1 MFTSEALLCSDLPDV
16 RVGIG
21 RGTSNGNVE
30 RSVLAMEGH
39 DIVIY
44 DDPSEMAEDL
54 ASGKIDAAVRGD
66 MSSSVLL
73 PILKSKI
80 GLASL
85 ERAVF
90 MEPPGRKMFI
100 LAPVGIDEGWT
111 ERQKYDLAVRSVA
124 LAKRVGMGSKIAI
137 MSGGR
142 CEDVGRCK
150 VVDKSIESARK
161 IAKKLC
167 AEGYDAYHS
176 QILIENAVEEAD
188 IIIAPEGITGN
199 IIFRS
204 LHFIGGVMA
213 LGAPVINSDKVF
225 VDTSRAKTDYRDS
238 LALAMMLTE
247 ERSCS

>member
-1 MFTSEALLCSDLPDV
+1 MFTSKTLLCSDLPDV

-21 RGTSNGNVE
+21 RGTTNGNVE

-44 DDPSEMAEDL
+44 DDPYELAGDL

-66 MSSSVLL
+66 ISSSVLL

-80 GLASL
+80 GLKSL

-90 MEPPGRKMFI
+90 MEPQGEKMFI

-111 ERQKYDLAVRSVA
+111 ERQKHDLAVRSVA

-150 VVDKSIESARK
+150 VVDKSIESARNL
-161 IAKKLC
+161 AKKLC
-167 AEGYDAYHS
+167 DEGYDAYHS
-176 QILIENAVEEAD
+176 QILIENAVKEAD

-213 LGAPVINSDKVF
+213 LGAPVINTDKVF
-225 VDTSRAKTDYRDS
+225 IDTSRAKTDYRDS

-247 ERSCS
+247 E

>member
-1 MFTSEALLCSDLPDV
+1 MFTTETLLSSDLPDV

-21 RGTSNGNVE
+21 RGTASGNVE

-44 DDPSEMAEDL
+44 DDPHELASDF

-73 PILKSKI
+73 PMIKSGI
-80 GLASL
+80 GLKSL

-111 ERQKYDLAVRSVA
+111 ERQKHDLAVRSAA

-150 VVDKSIESARK
+150 VVDKSIDSARNL
-161 IAKKLC
+161 AKKLC
-167 AEGYDAYHS
+167 GEGYDAYHS
-176 QILIENAVEEAD
+176 QILIEDAVREAD

-204 LHFIGGVMA
+204 LHFIGGVAA
-213 LGAPVINSDKVF
+213 LGAPVINTDKVF
-225 VDTSRAKTDYRDS
+225 IDTSRAKTDYRDS

-247 ERSCS
+247 D

>member
-1 MFTSEALLCSDLPDV
+1 MFTSKTLLCSDLPDV

-21 RGTSNGNVE
+21 RGTTNGNVE
-30 RSVLAMEGH
+30 RSVLAMESH

-44 DDPSEMAEDL
+44 DDPYELAGDL

-66 MSSSVLL
+66 ISSSVLL

-80 GLASL
+80 GLKSL

-90 MEPPGRKMFI
+90 MEPLGEKMFI

-111 ERQKYDLAVRSVA
+111 ERQKHDLAVRSVA

-150 VVDKSIESARK
+150 VVDKSIESARNL
-161 IAKKLC
+161 AKKLC
-167 AEGYDAYHS
+167 DEGYDAYHS
-176 QILIENAVEEAD
+176 QILIENAVKEAD

-204 LHFIGGVMA
+204 LHFIGGVKA
-213 LGAPVINSDKVF
+213 LGAPVINTDKVF
-225 VDTSRAKTDYRDS
+225 IDTSRAKTDYRDS

-247 ERSCS
+247 E